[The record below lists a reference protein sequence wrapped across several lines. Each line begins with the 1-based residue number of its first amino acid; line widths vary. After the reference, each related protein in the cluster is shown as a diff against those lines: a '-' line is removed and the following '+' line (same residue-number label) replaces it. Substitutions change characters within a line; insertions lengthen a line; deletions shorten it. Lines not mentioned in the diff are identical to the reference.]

1 MNKKHVKGWLKHW
14 DFILIDILCLQ
25 LSFIFGYWL
34 VGGLENPYK
43 YIRFQYQAILLF
55 VCQLIIILF
64 STNYRGILR
73 RRKMDELFAVTRYMG
88 EILILAIGYMF
99 LTHDTAIAS
108 RLQIGFT
115 SVIYVLLDTMA
126 RCLNR
131 RRVIRSVSGE
141 KGKKSLML
149 VTSSQLV
156 EETLKKLYKK
166 DVYRDFIVTRIV
178 LLDQSDLTSI
188 TAGDTE
194 IPVSV
199 LSEETV
205 HEISH
210 DWVDEAFI
218 MQPDDMLF
226 PVRLMDDLMTMG
238 ISVNY
243 TVSALNNDRWPNT
256 DVRKLGEYKV
266 LTNSVRFA
274 NAGQLAIKRIMDVLG
289 GLVGCLFTGILCI
302 FIAPA
307 IYIADPGPIFFTQER
322 VGQNGKTF
330 KLHKFRSMYMDAEA
344 RKAELMEKNKIKD
357 GMMFKL
363 DDDPRIIG
371 SEKKN
376 KDGKPIGIGNIIR
389 EWSLDEF
396 PQFFDVL
403 IGNMSLV
410 GWRPC
415 TLEEWKQ
422 YDLQHRIRASMKPG
436 ITGMW
441 QVSGRSQITDFDEV
455 VRLDREYIENWDILL
470 DIRILIRTVAVVLRR
485 QGAE

>member
-1 MNKKHVKGWLKHW
+1 M
-14 DFILIDILCLQ
+14 
-25 LSFIFGYWL
+25 
-34 VGGLENPYK
+34 
-43 YIRFQYQAILLF
+43 
-55 VCQLIIILF
+55 
-64 STNYRGILR
+64 
-73 RRKMDELFAVTRYMG
+73 
-88 EILILAIGYMF
+88 
-99 LTHDTAIAS
+99 
-108 RLQIGFT
+108 
-115 SVIYVLLDTMA
+115 
-126 RCLNR
+126 
-131 RRVIRSVSGE
+131 
-141 KGKKSLML
+141 
-149 VTSSQLV
+149 
-156 EETLKKLYKK
+156 
-166 DVYRDFIVTRIV
+166 
-178 LLDQSDLTSI
+178 
-188 TAGDTE
+188 
-194 IPVSV
+194 
-199 LSEETV
+199 
-205 HEISH
+205 
-210 DWVDEAFI
+210 
-218 MQPDDMLF
+218 
-226 PVRLMDDLMTMG
+226 
-238 ISVNY
+238 
-243 TVSALNNDRWPNT
+243 SALKNDRWPNT

-322 VGQNGKTF
+322 VGQNGKIF

-422 YDLQHRIRASMKPG
+422 YNLQHRIRASMKPG

-470 DIRILIRTVAVVLRR
+470 DIRILIKTLAVVLGR